1 VDACRLLQVLIQ
13 GGVTM
18 ERRHFNSFVAAAVLG
33 LSGAAS
39 GQPAAGKVW
48 RIGFISGSPRPPDGA
63 VPAVLRKALQEL
75 GYDEGKNVVYEGRWA
90 AAQSER
96 LPGLVADVLSLRVD
110 LIVTQGAPAA
120 AAAKRAT
127 SALPIVVVY
136 AGDVVETGLVAS
148 LARPGA
154 NVTGINDQSSVLSA
168 KRLEILREAVPAARR
183 VAVLWNAGDPAMTLR
198 YRTIER
204 AAQLL
209 GVAIEPFGVR
219 EPDDFDTALT
229 GMDRS
234 PPDALMMVADALTNL
249 NRQRVIDYA
258 AIHRI
263 PAMYEIGSAVRGGGL
278 MSYGDDISENFKLVA
293 AYVARILSG
302 ASPGELP
309 VQQPNR
315 YFLAIN
321 LRTATSL
328 GLSIPPSLR
337 LRADELVE

>member
-1 VDACRLLQVLIQ
+1 
-13 GGVTM
+13 M
-18 ERRHFNSFVAAAVLG
+18 ERRLFTSLAAAAVLG
-33 LSGAAS
+33 LSRAAP
-39 GQPAAGKVW
+39 GQPAARKVW
-48 RIGFISGSPRPPDGA
+48 RVGFVSGSPRPPEGT

-90 AAQSER
+90 GAQPER
-96 LPGLVADVLSLRVD
+96 LPGFVADLLSLKSD

-127 SALPIVVVY
+127 NAVPIVVVY

-168 KRLEILREAVPAARR
+168 KRLEILREAVPAAKR

-198 YRTIER
+198 YQTIER

-209 GVAIEPFGVR
+209 GVAIEPLGVR
-219 EPDDFDTALT
+219 EPDDFGGALA

-234 PPDALMMVADALTNL
+234 RPDALMMVADALTNL
-249 NRQRVIDYA
+249 NRQQVIDYA
-258 AIHRI
+258 ATHRI
-263 PAMYEIGSAVRGGGL
+263 PAMYEGGVVVRGGGL
-278 MSYGDDISENFKLVA
+278 MSYGDDIGENFRLAA
-293 AYVARILSG
+293 AYVARIFRG
-302 ASPGELP
+302 ASPGDLP

-315 YFLAIN
+315 YFLVIN
-321 LRTATSL
+321 LKTAKSL

-337 LRADELVE
+337 LRADELIE